1 MRGGSVVSENKREDV
16 YFLGIH
22 CGHNASC
29 AVMKNGKIIAATQE
43 ERFTRKKNDTGY
55 PRRAID
61 YCLSKAKITGS
72 DLCRAAYTTQ
82 EYSSIAIKSR
92 YNVKFSLKDYF
103 DYYGPKYYNRKIS
116 GENCLDYLRWL
127 RDDAQFNPNE
137 TNFDFSYLTD
147 AVLLDHKTDVK
158 LFNQERQRTL
168 SEHLGLNHEKID
180 FLDHHTCHA
189 YYAYFGSPFRSD
201 DCIVIT
207 VDGWGDGRNQTVWSA
222 RQDRLE
228 LIADSNQNDV
238 GNIYSMATLILGMR
252 PDEHEFKVMGLAP
265 YAKGPHVQEAFTPIK
280 DLLQVR
286 GLRIEHK
293 QRPKNL
299 FMHLQKAWQWHR
311 FDNVAAAVQLLTE
324 SVMSELVTN
333 IQAKT
338 GIRRFVVSGGIAQN
352 IKLNLAI
359 AQLPCVDSFYVC
371 PSGAD
376 ESLSLGGCYYLNREN
391 DNNLPLTNVY
401 LGYDIVD
408 DFKALDWSELSKKYL
423 VETKTSPQQIAML
436 LAKGDILAR
445 INGSA
450 EFGARALGNRS
461 ILANPSNPN
470 VVEKIN
476 RAIKNRDFWM
486 PFALSVLEE
495 HAGTYIIN
503 PKKINS
509 PFMCIGF
516 NTRSERYEHIQA
528 GTHPYDKT
536 VRPQFVS
543 RDETRSYYE
552 IINEFFKITGIPGLL
567 NTSFNLH
574 GEPIVN
580 TIDDALRT
588 FELSGIDHLIIGD
601 SLLSKQ

>member
-1 MRGGSVVSENKREDV
+1 MNKRDDV

-29 AVMKNGKIIAATQE
+29 AVMKNGKIIAAAQE
-43 ERFTRKKNDTGY
+43 ERFSRKKNDTGY

-61 YCLSKAKITGS
+61 YCLSKARIRGA
-72 DLCRAAYTTQ
+72 DLCRAAYTTR
-82 EYSSIAIKSR
+82 EYSSISIKSR

-103 DYYGPKYYNRKIS
+103 DYYGPKFYNRKLS
-116 GENCLDYLRWL
+116 GENCLDYLKWL

-147 AVLLDHKTDVK
+147 AVLLDHETDVK
-158 LFNQERQRTL
+158 LFNQERLRTL
-168 SEHLGLNHEKID
+168 SEHLGLNRDKID

-189 YYAYFGSPFRSD
+189 YYAYFGSPFRSE

-207 VDGWGDGRNQTVWSA
+207 LDGWGDGRNQTVWSA
-222 RQDRLE
+222 RHGQLE

-265 YAKGPHVQEAFTPIK
+265 YAKGPHVQEALAPIK
-280 DLLQVR
+280 DLLHVR

-293 QRPKNL
+293 NRPKNL
-299 FMHLQKAWQWHR
+299 FKFLQESWQSHR
-311 FDNVAAAVQLLTE
+311 FDNIAAAVQQLTE
-324 SVMSELVTN
+324 SILTELVTN
-333 IQAKT
+333 IKAET
-338 GIRRFVVSGGIAQN
+338 GIGRMVVSGGIAQN
-352 IKLNLAI
+352 IKLNMAI
-359 AQLPCVDSFYVC
+359 AELPCVDSLYVC
-371 PSGAD
+371 PSAAD

-391 DNNLPLTNVY
+391 NNNLPLTHVY
-401 LGYDIVD
+401 LGYDIGD
-408 DFKALDWSELSKKYL
+408 DFRSVNWSELSKKYV
-423 VETKTSPQQIAML
+423 VEPKTSAQQIAAL

-461 ILANPSNPN
+461 ILANPSNPK
-470 VVEKIN
+470 VVEQIN

-486 PFALSVLEE
+486 PFALSIIEE
-495 HAGTYIIN
+495 HADRYIVN
-503 PKKINS
+503 PKKIKS

-516 NTRSERYEHIQA
+516 NTRPEQYNRIHA

-543 RDETRSYYE
+543 TVETGSYYE
-552 IINEFFKITGIPGLL
+552 IINAFFKITGIPAIL

-580 TIDDALRT
+580 TIADAVRT
-588 FELSGIDHLIIGD
+588 FELSGLRYLLIGD
-601 SLLSKQ
+601 TLLSKR